1 MLNRRQFI
9 SLPQSA
15 GAQGSDCWLH
25 LNRRAMACRFEITLP
40 SDDQSDISAANEA
53 LSLIDRLEEQ
63 MTVFRETSEIS
74 HINRNAGIS
83 AVEVEAGLFEL
94 LLLCEE
100 LYQGTDG
107 AFDITTGPLTRCWG
121 FLRREGRIP
130 EPDEL
135 EAARSLVGMH
145 NILLDREKMT
155 VRFSH
160 PGIEINLGS
169 IGKGYALDRVNSLMR
184 GRGVRSA
191 LVSGGSSSLITIGNN
206 GSGAD
211 WAVGI
216 RHPILKNTRIARL
229 ALSDQAMATS
239 GSAEQ
244 YFEKDGKRY
253 GHIIDPRS
261 GVPATG
267 ILSVTVIAPSA
278 ALADALATAFFIEGR
293 KLAEHYCSTHPEIL
307 VLMIEECTPDR
318 PLTIGSN
325 SHCRMEILE

>member
-1 MLNRRQFI
+1 LY
-9 SLPQSA
+9 
-15 GAQGSDCWLH
+15 
-25 LNRRAMACRFEITLP
+25 RA
-40 SDDQSDISAANEA
+40 
-53 LSLIDRLEEQ
+53 
-63 MTVFRETSEIS
+63 
-74 HINRNAGIS
+74 
-83 AVEVEAGLFEL
+83 
-94 LLLCEE
+94 
-100 LYQGTDG
+100 TDG
-107 AFDITTGPLTRCWG
+107 AFDITSGPLTRCWG

-135 EAARSLVGMH
+135 EAARSRVGMH
-145 NILLDREKMT
+145 NIFLDRGKMT
-155 VRFSH
+155 VRFAR

-191 LVSGGSSSLITIGNN
+191 LISGGSSSLIAIGNN
-206 GSGAD
+206 GSGDD

-216 RHPILKNTRIARL
+216 RHPVLKNSRIAKL
-229 ALSDQAMATS
+229 ALSDRAMATS

-244 YFEKDGKRY
+244 CFEKDGKRY

-278 ALADALATAFFIEGR
+278 ARADALATAFFIEGR
-293 KLAEHYCSTHPEIL
+293 KLAEHYCSAHPEIL
-307 VLMIEECTPDR
+307 VLMIEENSPSR
-318 PLTIGSN
+318 PLIIGEY

>member
-1 MLNRRQFI
+1 MLNRRQFF

-15 GAQGSDCWLH
+15 DGQGSDYWLH
-25 LNRRAMACRFEITLP
+25 LNRTAMACRFEITLP
-40 SDDQSDISAANEA
+40 SNDQSDIAAANEA
-53 LSLIDRLEEQ
+53 LSLIDRLEDQ

-74 HINRNAGIS
+74 HINRNADS
-83 AVEVEAGLFEL
+83 TAVEIEAGLFEL

-100 LYQGTDG
+100 LYRATDG
-107 AFDITTGPLTRCWG
+107 AFDITSGPLTRCWG

-135 EAARSLVGMH
+135 EAARSRVGMH
-145 NILLDREKMT
+145 NIFLDRGKMT
-155 VRFSH
+155 VRFAR

-191 LVSGGSSSLITIGNN
+191 LISGGSSSLIAIGNN
-206 GSGAD
+206 GSGDD

-216 RHPILKNTRIARL
+216 RHPVLKNSRIAKL
-229 ALSDQAMATS
+229 ALSDRAMATS

-244 YFEKDGKRY
+244 CFEKDGKRY

-278 ALADALATAFFIEGR
+278 ARADALATAFFIEGR
-293 KLAEHYCSTHPEIL
+293 KLAEHYCSAHPEIL
-307 VLMIEECTPDR
+307 VLMIEENSPSR
-318 PLTIGSN
+318 PLIIGEY

>member
-1 MLNRRQFI
+1 
-9 SLPQSA
+9 
-15 GAQGSDCWLH
+15 
-25 LNRRAMACRFEITLP
+25 MACRFEITLP
-40 SDDQSDISAANEA
+40 SNDQSDISAANEA
-53 LSLIDRLEEQ
+53 LNLIDRLEDQ

-74 HINRNAGIS
+74 HINRNAGS
-83 AVEVEAGLFEL
+83 TAVEVEAGLFEL

-100 LYQGTDG
+100 LYRATDG

-135 EAARSLVGMH
+135 EAARSRVGMR
-145 NILLDREKMT
+145 NIVLDRDKMT

-169 IGKGYALDRVNSLMR
+169 IGKGYALDRVDSLMR
-184 GRGVRSA
+184 GRGVSSA
-191 LVSGGSSSLITIGNN
+191 LVSGGSSSLIAIGKN
-206 GSGAD
+206 GSGED

-216 RHPILKNTRIARL
+216 RHPFFNNIRIAK
-229 ALSDQAMATS
+229 LSLNDRAMATS

-293 KLAEHYCSTHPEIL
+293 RLAEHYCSTHPEIL
-307 VLMIEECTPDR
+307 VLMIEEGSPGR
-318 PLTIGSN
+318 PFIIGEHS
-325 SHCRMEILE
+325 SCRMEILE

>member
-1 MLNRRQFI
+1 
-9 SLPQSA
+9 
-15 GAQGSDCWLH
+15 
-25 LNRRAMACRFEITLP
+25 MACRFEITLP
-40 SDDQSDISAANEA
+40 SNDQSDIAAANEA
-53 LSLIDRLEEQ
+53 LNLIDRLEDQ

-74 HINRNAGIS
+74 YINRNAGS
-83 AVEVEAGLFEL
+83 TAVEVEAGLFEL
-94 LLLCEE
+94 LLLCQE
-100 LYQGTDG
+100 LYRATDG

-121 FLRREGRIP
+121 FLRREGHIP

-135 EAARSLVGMH
+135 EAARSCVGMH
-145 NILLDREKMT
+145 NIVLDRGKMT

-184 GRGVRSA
+184 GLGVRSA
-191 LVSGGSSSLITIGNN
+191 LVSGGSSSLIAVGNN
-206 GSGAD
+206 GSGDD

-216 RHPILKNTRIARL
+216 RHPVFKNSRIAKL
-229 ALSDQAMATS
+229 ALSDLAMATS

-244 YFEKDGKRY
+244 YFEKDGNRY

-267 ILSVTVIAPSA
+267 ILSVTVVAPSA

-293 KLAEHYCSTHPEIL
+293 KLAEHYCATHPEIL
-307 VLMIEECTPDR
+307 VLMIEEDSPGR
-318 PLTIGSN
+318 PFIIGEHSR
-325 SHCRMEILE
+325 CRMEILA

>member
-1 MLNRRQFI
+1 MLNRREFF
-9 SLPQSA
+9 SLPHSG
-15 GAQGSDCWLH
+15 GANGADYWLH
-25 LNRRAMACRFEITLP
+25 LNRTAMACRFEITLP
-40 SDDQSDISAANEA
+40 SNDQSDLSAANEA
-53 LSLIDRLEEQ
+53 LNLIDRLEDQ
-63 MTVFRETSEIS
+63 LTVFRETSEIS
-74 HINRNAGIS
+74 RINRHAGS
-83 AVEVEAGLFEL
+83 TAVEVEAGLFDL

-100 LYQGTDG
+100 LYRATEG
-107 AFDITTGPLTRCWG
+107 AFDITTGPLTQCWG

-130 EPDEL
+130 DPDEL
-135 EAARSLVGMH
+135 ETARSRVGMH
-145 NILLDREKMT
+145 KITLDRDKMT

-169 IGKGYALDRVNSLMR
+169 IGKGYALDRAASLMR

-191 LVSGGSSSLITIGNN
+191 LISGGSSSLIAIGDN
-206 GSGAD
+206 GGGEG

-216 RHPILKNTRIARL
+216 RHPVFKNTRIAKL
-229 ALSDQAMATS
+229 ALSDRAMATS

-267 ILSVTVIAPSA
+267 ILSVTVVTPAA

-293 KLAEHYCSTHPEIL
+293 TLAEHYCSTHPEI
-307 VLMIEECTPDR
+307 VVVMIEEGSPGR
-318 PLTIGSN
+318 PLIIGEDSR
-325 SHCRMEILE
+325 CRMEILE

>member
-1 MLNRRQFI
+1 MLNRRQFF
-9 SLPQSA
+9 SLPYSA
-15 GAQGSDCWLH
+15 GVNGSDYWLH

-40 SDDQSDISAANEA
+40 ANDQSDLSAANEA
-53 LSLIDRLEEQ
+53 LNLIDRLEDQ

-74 HINRNAGIS
+74 HINRNAGSTAI
-83 AVEVEAGLFEL
+83 EVEAGLFGL
-94 LLLCEE
+94 LVMCEE
-100 LYQGTDG
+100 LYYATNG
-107 AFDITTGPLTRCWG
+107 AFDITAGPLTRCWG

-135 EAARSLVGMH
+135 EAARSRVGMH
-145 NILLDREKMT
+145 KILLDRGKMT

-169 IGKGYALDRVNSLMR
+169 IGKGYALDRVDSLMR
-184 GRGVRSA
+184 GRGVGSA
-191 LVSGGSSSLITIGNN
+191 LVSGGGSSLIAIGTN
-206 GSGAD
+206 GSGD
-211 WAVGI
+211 GWAVGI
-216 RHPILKNTRIARL
+216 RHPVLKNGRIAKL
-229 ALSDQAMATS
+229 ALSDRAVATS
-239 GSAEQ
+239 SSAEQ

-267 ILSVTVIAPSA
+267 ILSVTVIAPSG

-307 VLMIEECTPDR
+307 VLMIEEDSPGR
-318 PLTIGSN
+318 PVIIGEHSR
-325 SHCRMEILE
+325 CRMEILE

>member
-1 MLNRRQFI
+1 
-9 SLPQSA
+9 
-15 GAQGSDCWLH
+15 
-25 LNRRAMACRFEITLP
+25 MACRFEITLP

-53 LSLIDRLEEQ
+53 LNLIERLEDQ

-74 HINRNAGIS
+74 HINRNAGS
-83 AVEVEAGLFEL
+83 TAVEVEAGLFEL
-94 LLLCEE
+94 LLHCQE
-100 LYQGTDG
+100 LYRATDG
-107 AFDITTGPLTRCWG
+107 AFDITSGPLTRCWG

-135 EAARSLVGMH
+135 EAARSRVGMH
-145 NILLDREKMT
+145 NIVLDRDNMT

-169 IGKGYALDRVNSLMR
+169 IGKGYALDRVDSLLR

-191 LVSGGSSSLITIGNN
+191 LVSGGSSSLIAIGNN
-206 GSGAD
+206 GGGED

-216 RHPILKNTRIARL
+216 RHPVFKNFRIAKL
-229 ALSDQAMATS
+229 SLSDRAMATS

-293 KLAEHYCSTHPEIL
+293 RLAEHYCSTHPEIL
-307 VLMIEECTPDR
+307 VLMIEEGSPGR
-318 PLTIGSN
+318 PFIIGEHS
-325 SHCRMEILE
+325 SCRMEILE